1 MIVRPSNTV
10 ILLCDMQERFRT
22 KISHFK
28 HVENMAEKMLKVAAK
43 LDVPILSTEQNPK
56 ALGPTVESLAK
67 YLPSVHATQESG
79 AGAKIYPKT
88 QFSMLIPEIRDA
100 LPRESSTR
108 FTHVALLG
116 IETHICVW
124 QTCLDLLH
132 DGFRVH
138 VVADAVSSCNVQERA
153 LALQV
158 MSHRVFHAGFDT
170 RTNVLPAQSIR
181 DAGGMITTTE
191 SLIYRL
197 LADANHPRAKEVF
210 AIVKEYS
217 SSTKD
222 ALNALCSV

>member
-1 MIVRPSNTV
+1 
-10 ILLCDMQERFRT
+10 
-22 KISHFK
+22 
-28 HVENMAEKMLKVAAK
+28 MAEKMLKVAAK
-43 LDVPILSTEQNPK
+43 LDVPILATEQNPK

-67 YLPSVHATQESG
+67 YLPPVHATQESG
-79 AGAKIYPKT
+79 AGARIYPKT

-100 LPRESSTR
+100 LPVLRQPGTPSI
-108 FTHVALLG
+108 HAVLLG

-132 DGFRVH
+132 DGFHVH
-138 VVADAVSSCNVQERA
+138 VVADAVSSCNFQERA
-153 LALQV
+153 LAL
-158 MSHRVFHAGFDT
+158 
-170 RTNVLPAQSIR
+170 QSIR

-191 SLIYRL
+191 TLIYRL

-217 SSTKD
+217 CSTKD

>member
-1 MIVRPSNTV
+1 VTPRGDASTDSLTMIVRPSNTV

-116 IETHICVW
+116 IETHICVL

-153 LALQV
+153 LAL
-158 MSHRVFHAGFDT
+158 
-170 RTNVLPAQSIR
+170 QSIR

>member
-1 MIVRPSNTV
+1 
-10 ILLCDMQERFRT
+10 
-22 KISHFK
+22 
-28 HVENMAEKMLKVAAK
+28 MAEKMLKVAAK

-67 YLPSVHATQESG
+67 YIPSVHATQESG

-116 IETHICVW
+116 IETHICVL

-153 LALQV
+153 LAL
-158 MSHRVFHAGFDT
+158 
-170 RTNVLPAQSIR
+170 QSIR